1 MASKTLTRTLAAF
14 SVASLSVAAV
24 ACSTDDNTNAN
35 ATTETTTTE
44 TSAHD
49 DHNDS
54 ESDADAEFNDT
65 DVEFNQMM
73 IAHHQQALDMAALI
87 DGRTDNPDILQLGAT
102 IEETQA
108 PEMDAMQARLD
119 EWGVSDDYAHGGHED
134 MDGMLDD
141 EQMTALSDASGTDF
155 DRLFLE
161 GMIEHHEGAI
171 DMAQDELDNGIDEQS
186 RQIAEDVI
194 SAQASEIAEMNAL
207 LDDLE

>member
-1 MASKTLTRTLAAF
+1 MASTTLTRTLAAL
-14 SVASLSVAAV
+14 SIASLSLAAA
-24 ACSTDDNTNAN
+24 ACSTDENNNAN

-44 TSAHD
+44 TSDHG

-54 ESDADAEFNDT
+54 DTDAEFNDT

-87 DGRTDNPDILQLGAT
+87 DGRTDNPDILQLGTT

-108 PEMDAMQARLD
+108 PEMEAMQARLD
-119 EWGVSDDYAHGGHED
+119 EWGVSDDHGHGGHEE
-134 MDGMLDD
+134 MDGMLDE

-171 DMAQDELDNGIDEQS
+171 EMAQDELDNGVDDQS

-194 SAQASEIAEMNAL
+194 TAQEAEITEMNEMLAN
-207 LDDLE
+207 LE

>member
-1 MASKTLTRTLAAF
+1 MASKTLTRTLAAL
-14 SVASLSVAAV
+14 SIASLSLAAA
-24 ACSTDDNTNAN
+24 ACSTDENNNAN

-44 TSAHD
+44 TSDHG

-54 ESDADAEFNDT
+54 GTDAEFNDT

-73 IAHHQQALDMAALI
+73 IVHHQQALDMAALI
-87 DGRTDNPDILQLGAT
+87 DGRTDNPDILQLGTT

-108 PEMDAMQARLD
+108 PEMEAMQARLD
-119 EWGVSDDYAHGGHED
+119 EWGVSDDHGHGGHEE
-134 MDGMLDD
+134 MDGMLDE

-171 DMAQDELDNGIDEQS
+171 EMAQDELDNGVDDQS

-194 SAQASEIAEMNAL
+194 TAQEAEITEMNEMLAN
-207 LDDLE
+207 LE

>member
-1 MASKTLTRTLAAF
+1 MASTTLTRTLAAL
-14 SVASLSVAAV
+14 SIASLSLAAA
-24 ACSTDDNTNAN
+24 ACSTDENNNAN

-44 TSAHD
+44 TSDHG

-54 ESDADAEFNDT
+54 GTDAEFNDT

-87 DGRTDNPDILQLGAT
+87 DGRTDNPDILQLGTT

-108 PEMDAMQARLD
+108 PEMEAMQARLD
-119 EWGVSDDYAHGGHED
+119 EWGVSDDHGHGGHEE
-134 MDGMLDD
+134 MDGMLDE

-171 DMAQDELDNGIDEQS
+171 EMAQDELDNGVDDQS

-194 SAQASEIAEMNAL
+194 TAQEAEITEMNEMLAN
-207 LDDLE
+207 LE